1 MYKIILLALFFLQP
15 WYFGGVFRAEIM
27 VVFFAFFMVFIKSE
41 KFIPWRNITFVF
53 IVMFIV
59 LCISFF
65 SGEFDVSLFRKYVS
79 LFVLVFGSVL
89 IVKVF
94 NIKKSDLLTTCKAI
108 VLFSLTFYLLAVF
121 FPVIRDFS
129 LALKGETYGI
139 EDRLEVYRLWF
150 PTSAHTF
157 HLGLFFFII
166 TIFLMLEKQKSIWV
180 VISLVCAS
188 IAARSAMLASIV
200 AILFYIVTEERKY
213 IVAFLFLIPLFVFSV
228 FYLSE
233 NSIAVK
239 YALEPLMQ
247 LIETGSFESK
257 SSDTLLEKHL
267 YIPTEKQII
276 LGDGR
281 YIDESTGAF
290 YGHTDSGMIR
300 PLLYGGILFQ
310 IIYLLLCFFFFRC
323 FVTYGLFGWFII
335 FMLFV
340 MNVKA
345 ELITS
350 TPYLALIV
358 VLSEV
363 LRNESYNKKYISC
376 P

>member
-1 MYKIILLALFFLQP
+1 MYKIILLVLFFLQP
-15 WYFGGVFRAEIM
+15 WYFGGVIRAEVL
-27 VVFFAFFMVFIKSE
+27 VVFFACFVALIKSE
-41 KFIPWRNITFVF
+41 KLLPWKSISVVCFVLF
-53 IVMFIV
+53 LV
-59 LCISFF
+59 LCISFL
-65 SGEFDVSLFRKYVS
+65 SNEFDISLLKKYIS
-79 LFVLVFGSVL
+79 LLFLVFGSVL

-94 NIKKSDLLTTCKAI
+94 DVKRVDLVNACKVV
-108 VLFSLTFYLLAVF
+108 VLFSVFYYSLAIY
-121 FPVIRDFS
+121 FPTIRDFS

-157 HLGLFFFII
+157 HLGLFFFITTMI
-166 TIFLMLEKQKSIWV
+166 LLLEKQRPIWI
-180 VISLVCAS
+180 VISLICAS

-200 AILFYIVTEERKY
+200 GIFFYIITEERKY
-213 IVAFLFLIPLFVFSV
+213 IVAVLFSIPLFFISIFYFSE
-228 FYLSE
+228 S
-233 NSIAVK
+233 SIAVK

-247 LIETGSFESK
+247 LVETGSFESK
-257 SSDTLLEKHL
+257 SSDELLEKHL
-267 YIPTEKQII
+267 YMPTEKQII
-276 LGDGR
+276 IGDGR

-290 YGHTDSGMIR
+290 YGHTDSGIIR
-300 PLLYGGILFQ
+300 PLLYGGVLFQ

-323 FVTYGLFGWFII
+323 FAAYGLFGWLVILV
-335 FMLFV
+335 LFV

-363 LRNESYNKKYISC
+363 LRCESLNNKNVSSA
-376 P
+376 